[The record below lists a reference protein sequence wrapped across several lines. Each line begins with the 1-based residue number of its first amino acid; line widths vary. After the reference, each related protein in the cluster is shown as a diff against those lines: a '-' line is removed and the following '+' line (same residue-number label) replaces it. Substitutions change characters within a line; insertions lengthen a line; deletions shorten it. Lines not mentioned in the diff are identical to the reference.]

1 MTFHSTSL
9 SFIGSHSYVIIK
21 RQDMKTTQEEAAN
34 MIVHQVA
41 DVKGKEVLVVVDD
54 TDIMCS
60 SVSLM
65 LPMCHSNLDLPRWFR
80 QFEGLQ

>member
-9 SFIGSHSYVIIK
+9 SFIGSHPCVIIK

-54 TDIMCS
+54 TDIFIRLLHLCCRG
-60 SVSLM
+60 VIQTLIC
-65 LPMCHSNLDLPRWFR
+65 LVGFANA
-80 QFEGLQ
+80 